1 MRGRFV
7 GQDQRRVEGVRLRPN
22 EPTVVAA
29 SERALMQLA
38 AADPNHRQATGSMRC
53 ARNTSR
59 SGSNRRSIRT
69 MRTMRSVVAETVG
82 EPSDVLHL
90 QNRPIPEP
98 GPGQVR
104 IRVAAVPVEA
114 SDLHTIRGRYG
125 FTPEFPTVP
134 GIESVGVIDQ
144 LGSGTDGLTIGQR
157 VVTIGVT
164 GTWQEYVVA
173 DGSRVLPVPAA
184 MSDSTAAQLLSNP
197 LTAVI
202 LTGDVLDVQ
211 PGEWL
216 LQTAAGSTVGQL
228 VIQLGAHLGFKTLNV
243 VRRRSAVEGILAL
256 GGTEV
261 ICTEDEDMCER
272 VADIAGHDGVSK
284 AIDCVSG
291 QVGADVSRALAP
303 HGELVVYGAL
313 STHRQTDPDKLTIP
327 VFARSLIYETKTVR
341 GFWLFRWFTET
352 PTDRMAAVIDRTV
365 LLADSGVLRVPE
377 GQPIPVEKFS
387 DAVYLAEAPE
397 HGGKPLLVFNS

>member
-1 MRGRFV
+1 M
-7 GQDQRRVEGVRLRPN
+7 
-22 EPTVVAA
+22 A
-29 SERALMQLA
+29 
-38 AADPNHRQATGSMRC
+38 
-53 ARNTSR
+53 
-59 SGSNRRSIRT
+59 
-69 MRTMRSVVAETVG
+69 TMRSVVAETVG
-82 EPSDVLHL
+82 EPSEVLRL
-90 QNRPIPEP
+90 QARPIPQP

-125 FTPEFPTVP
+125 FTPEFPAVP
-134 GIESVGVIDQ
+134 GIESVGVIDEI
-144 LGSGTDGLTIGQR
+144 GSDTEGLTVGQR

-164 GTWQEYVVA
+164 GTWQEYIVA
-173 DGSRVLPVPAA
+173 DAERVLPIPA
-184 MSDSTAAQLLSNP
+184 SLSTSTAAQLLSNP

-202 LTGDVLDVQ
+202 LTSDVLDVR

-228 VIQLGAHLGFKTLNV
+228 VIQLGTHVGFKTLNV
-243 VRRRSAVEGILAL
+243 VRRRSAVEDILAL
-256 GGTEV
+256 GGTAV
-261 ICTEDEDMCER
+261 ICTEDEDLRER
-272 VADIAGHDGVSK
+272 VADMAGEGGVSK

-313 STHRQTDPDKLTIP
+313 STHRQTDPAKLTIP
-327 VFARSLIYETKTVR
+327 IFARSLIYETKSVR

-352 PTDRMAAVIDRTV
+352 PKDRMAATIDRTV
-365 LLADSGVLRVPE
+365 QLAAGGALRVPE

-387 DAVYLAEAPE
+387 DAVHLAEAPE
-397 HGGKPLLVFNS
+397 HGGKPLLVFEP